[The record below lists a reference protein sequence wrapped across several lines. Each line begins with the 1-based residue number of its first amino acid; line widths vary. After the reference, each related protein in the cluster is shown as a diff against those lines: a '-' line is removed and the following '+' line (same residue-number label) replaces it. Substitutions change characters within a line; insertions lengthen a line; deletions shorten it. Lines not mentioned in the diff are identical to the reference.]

1 MENKMEI
8 TNKVVLLSVVTD
20 SDDKKAK
27 EISLD
32 ELERLA
38 ETAGAEVFCRMILS
52 HSRMVFAESNVQA
65 PMERVF
71 NAPMAS
77 GGVRKFRYIQQRRN
91 IIVRFFRSVFI
102 LNHS

>member
-1 MENKMEI
+1 MENKTEI

-38 ETAGAEVFCRMILS
+38 ETAGAEVFCRMIQNKEAPNPATYIGSGKVKELKELCVNNEIVITS
-52 HSRMVFAESNVQA
+52 SRMWTA
-65 PMERVF
+65 M
-71 NAPMAS
+71 
-77 GGVRKFRYIQQRRN
+77 
-91 IIVRFFRSVFI
+91 IISTIRP
-102 LNHS
+102 